1 MAISQ
6 PMSPFNLDDE
16 DEQPIEIEIQD
27 IDPETGEETY
37 MSYSEGTEE
46 VPEFD
51 ANLSEYLDE
60 QIGRAH
66 V

>member
-37 MSYSEGTEE
+37 M
-46 VPEFD
+46 
-51 ANLSEYLDE
+51 

>member
-46 VPEFD
+46 MPEFD
-51 ANLSEYLDE
+51 AN
-60 QIGRAH
+60 
-66 V
+66 